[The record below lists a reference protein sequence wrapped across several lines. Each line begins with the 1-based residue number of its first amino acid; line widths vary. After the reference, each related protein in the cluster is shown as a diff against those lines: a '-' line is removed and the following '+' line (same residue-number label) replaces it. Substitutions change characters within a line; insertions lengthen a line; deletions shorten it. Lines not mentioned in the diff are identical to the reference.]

1 MARCDLSK
9 NALLS
14 RKKALA
20 GVLYRPLVKTWNSGE
35 FHHETIM
42 LKGIFP
48 VIPTL
53 FTDDDTVDAGALR
66 SVVRFALDAGAHG
79 VVFPGV
85 ASEYN
90 FLSVEERG
98 QLMSVVSNEVG
109 ERVPIIGGASAAT
122 SAEAIDAGQHAKDH
136 GIKHLMIM
144 APAGLGQDVNAHR
157 EFFSHITSELSDVE
171 VILQNAPSP
180 IGAGLN
186 ANAITSLV
194 EANPA
199 ITYTKEETL
208 PSGPMITGLLTQ
220 EIPQLKGVLGGG
232 GARYI
237 IDELNRGVLGALP
250 AVELTDLHV
259 AIYEAHTTGDF
270 ERARELYRYSLPLLA
285 CQMIYRMRLTK
296 YVLKQR
302 GIMDRLHVRA
312 PLPELDE
319 FTRQDIDTMLADLK
333 AVFP

>member
-1 MARCDLSK
+1 M
-9 NALLS
+9 
-14 RKKALA
+14 
-20 GVLYRPLVKTWNSGE
+20 
-35 FHHETIM
+35 I
-42 LKGIFP
+42 KGILP

-53 FTDDDTVDAGALR
+53 FTDDDTVDPGALR

-90 FLSVEERG
+90 FLSDEERG
-98 QLMSVVSNEVG
+98 GLMSVVFDEVG
-109 ERVPIIGGASAAT
+109 GRVPIIGGASAST
-122 SAEAIDAGQHAKDH
+122 SEEAIVAGQHAKDH
-136 GIKHLMIM
+136 GINHLMIM
-144 APAGLGQDVNAHR
+144 APSELGQDVDAHR
-157 EFFSHITSELSDVE
+157 EFFARITAELTDVE

-186 ANAITSLV
+186 ADAIASLV

-208 PSGPMITGLLTQ
+208 PSGPVITALRAKKIL
-220 EIPQLKGVLGGG
+220 QLKGVLGGG

-237 IDELNRGVLGALP
+237 IDELNRGALGALP

-259 AIYEAHTTGDF
+259 AIYEAHTAGDF
-270 ERARELYRYSLPLLA
+270 ERARELYRYSLPLLG

-302 GIMDRLHVRA
+302 GITDRLHVRA

-319 FTRQDIDTMLADLK
+319 FTRQDIDTMVEDLK
-333 AVFP
+333 ALFP

>member
-1 MARCDLSK
+1 M
-9 NALLS
+9 
-14 RKKALA
+14 
-20 GVLYRPLVKTWNSGE
+20 
-35 FHHETIM
+35 I
-42 LKGIFP
+42 KGILP

-53 FTDDDTVDAGALR
+53 FTDDDTVDQGALR

-90 FLSVEERG
+90 FLSDEERG
-98 QLMSVVSNEVG
+98 GLMSVVFDEVG
-109 ERVPIIGGASAAT
+109 GRVPIIGGASAST
-122 SAEAIDAGQHAKDH
+122 SEEAIVAGQHAKDH
-136 GIKHLMIM
+136 GINHLMIM
-144 APAGLGQDVNAHR
+144 APSELGQDVDAHR
-157 EFFSHITSELSDVE
+157 EFFARITAELTDVE

-186 ANAITSLV
+186 ADAIASLV

-208 PSGPMITGLLTQ
+208 PSGPVITVLRAR
-220 EIPQLKGVLGGG
+220 EILQLKGVLGGG
-232 GARYI
+232 GARYL
-237 IDELNRGVLGALP
+237 IDELNRGALGALP

-259 AIYEAHTTGDF
+259 AIYEAHMAGDF
-270 ERARELYRYSLPLLA
+270 DRARELYRYSLPLLG

-302 GIMDRLHVRA
+302 GITDRLHVRA

-319 FTRQDIDTMLADLK
+319 FTRQDIDTMVEDLK
-333 AVFP
+333 TLFP

>member
-1 MARCDLSK
+1 M
-9 NALLS
+9 
-14 RKKALA
+14 
-20 GVLYRPLVKTWNSGE
+20 
-35 FHHETIM
+35 I
-42 LKGIFP
+42 KGILP

-53 FTDDDTVDAGALR
+53 FTDDDTVDPGALR

-90 FLSVEERG
+90 FLSDEERG
-98 QLMSVVSNEVG
+98 GLMSVVFDEVG
-109 ERVPIIGGASAAT
+109 GRVPIIGGASAST
-122 SAEAIDAGQHAKDH
+122 SEEAIVAGQHAKDH
-136 GIKHLMIM
+136 GINHLMIM
-144 APAGLGQDVNAHR
+144 APSELGQDVDAHR
-157 EFFSHITSELSDVE
+157 EFFARITAELTDVE

-186 ANAITSLV
+186 ADAIASLV

-208 PSGPMITGLLTQ
+208 PSGPVITVLRAR
-220 EIPQLKGVLGGG
+220 EILQLKGVLGGG
-232 GARYI
+232 GARYL
-237 IDELNRGVLGALP
+237 IDELNRGALGALP

-259 AIYEAHTTGDF
+259 AIYEAHTAGDF
-270 ERARELYRYSLPLLA
+270 ERARELYRYSLPLLG

-302 GIMDRLHVRA
+302 GITDRQHVRA
-312 PLPELDE
+312 PLPELDK
-319 FTRQDIDTMLADLK
+319 FTRQDIDTMVEDLK
-333 AVFP
+333 ALFP

>member
-1 MARCDLSK
+1 M
-9 NALLS
+9 
-14 RKKALA
+14 
-20 GVLYRPLVKTWNSGE
+20 
-35 FHHETIM
+35 I
-42 LKGIFP
+42 KGILP

-53 FTDDDTVDAGALR
+53 FTDDDTVDPGALR

-90 FLSVEERG
+90 LLSAEERG
-98 QLMSVVSNEVG
+98 GLMSVGFDAVG
-109 ERVPIIGGASAAT
+109 GRVPIIGGASAST
-122 SAEAIDAGQHAKDH
+122 SEEAIVAGQHAKDH
-136 GIKHLMIM
+136 GINHLMIM
-144 APAGLGQDVNAHR
+144 APSELGRDVDAHR
-157 EFFSHITSELSDVE
+157 EFFARITAELTDVE

-186 ANAITSLV
+186 ADAVASLV

-208 PSGPMITGLLTQ
+208 PSGPVITALRAK
-220 EIPQLKGVLGGG
+220 EILQLKGVLGGG

-237 IDELNRGVLGALP
+237 IDELNRGALGALP

-259 AIYEAHTTGDF
+259 AIYEAHTAGDF
-270 ERARELYRYSLPLLA
+270 ERARELYRYSLPLLG

-296 YVLKQR
+296 YVLKKR
-302 GIMDRLHVRA
+302 GITDRLHVRA

-319 FTRQDIDTMLADLK
+319 FTRQDIDTMVEDLK
-333 AVFP
+333 ALFP

>member
-1 MARCDLSK
+1 M
-9 NALLS
+9 
-14 RKKALA
+14 
-20 GVLYRPLVKTWNSGE
+20 
-35 FHHETIM
+35 I
-42 LKGIFP
+42 KGILP

-53 FTDDDTVDAGALR
+53 FTDDDTVDPGALR

-90 FLSVEERG
+90 FLSDEERG
-98 QLMSVVSNEVG
+98 GLMSVVFDEVG
-109 ERVPIIGGASAAT
+109 GRVPIIGGASAST
-122 SAEAIDAGQHAKDH
+122 SEEAIVAGQHAKDH
-136 GIKHLMIM
+136 GINHLMIM
-144 APAGLGQDVNAHR
+144 APSELGQDVDAHR
-157 EFFSHITSELSDVE
+157 EFFARITTELTDVE
-171 VILQNAPSP
+171 VILQNAPPP

-186 ANAITSLV
+186 ADAIASLV

-208 PSGPMITGLLTQ
+208 PSGPVITALRAK

-237 IDELNRGVLGALP
+237 IDELNRGALGALP

-270 ERARELYRYSLPLLA
+270 ERARELYRYSLPLLG

-302 GIMDRLHVRA
+302 GITNRLRVRA
-312 PLPELDE
+312 SLPELDK
-319 FTRQDIDTMLADLK
+319 FTQQDIDAMVEDLK
-333 AVFP
+333 ALFP

>member
-1 MARCDLSK
+1 M
-9 NALLS
+9 
-14 RKKALA
+14 
-20 GVLYRPLVKTWNSGE
+20 
-35 FHHETIM
+35 I
-42 LKGIFP
+42 KGILP

-53 FTDDDTVDAGALR
+53 FTDDDTVDPGALR

-90 FLSVEERG
+90 FLSDEERG
-98 QLMSVVSNEVG
+98 GLMSVVFDEVG
-109 ERVPIIGGASAAT
+109 GRVPIIGGASGST
-122 SAEAIDAGQHAKDH
+122 SEEAIVAGQHAKDH
-136 GIKHLMIM
+136 GINHLMIM
-144 APAGLGQDVNAHR
+144 APSELGQDVDAHR
-157 EFFSHITSELSDVE
+157 EFFARITTELTDVE
-171 VILQNAPSP
+171 VILQNAPPP

-186 ANAITSLV
+186 ADAIASLV

-208 PSGPMITGLLTQ
+208 PSGPVITVLRAK

-237 IDELNRGVLGALP
+237 IDELNRGALGALP

-259 AIYEAHTTGDF
+259 AIYEAHTAGDF
-270 ERARELYRYSLPLLA
+270 ERARELYRYSLPLLG
-285 CQMIYRMRLTK
+285 CQMIYRMRMTK

-302 GIMDRLHVRA
+302 GITDRLRVRA
-312 PLPELDE
+312 SLPELDK
-319 FTRQDIDTMLADLK
+319 FTRQDIDTMVEDLK
-333 AVFP
+333 ALFP

>member
-1 MARCDLSK
+1 M
-9 NALLS
+9 
-14 RKKALA
+14 
-20 GVLYRPLVKTWNSGE
+20 
-35 FHHETIM
+35 I
-42 LKGIFP
+42 KGILP

-53 FTDDDTVDAGALR
+53 FTDDDTVDPGALR

-90 FLSVEERG
+90 FLSDEERG
-98 QLMSVVSNEVG
+98 GLMSVVFDEVG
-109 ERVPIIGGASAAT
+109 GRVPIIGGASAST
-122 SAEAIDAGQHAKDH
+122 SEEAIVAGQHAKDH
-136 GIKHLMIM
+136 GINHLMIM
-144 APAGLGQDVNAHR
+144 APSELAQDVDAHR
-157 EFFSHITSELSDVE
+157 EFFARITAELTDVE

-186 ANAITSLV
+186 ADAIASLV

-208 PSGPMITGLLTQ
+208 PSGPVITALRAK
-220 EIPQLKGVLGGG
+220 EILQLKGVLGGG

-237 IDELNRGVLGALP
+237 IDELNRGALGALP

-259 AIYEAHTTGDF
+259 AIYEAHTAGDF
-270 ERARELYRYSLPLLA
+270 ERARELYRYSLPLLG

-302 GIMDRLHVRA
+302 GITDRQHVRA
-312 PLPELDE
+312 PLPELDK
-319 FTRQDIDTMLADLK
+319 FTRQDIDTMVEDLK
-333 AVFP
+333 ALFP

>member
-1 MARCDLSK
+1 M
-9 NALLS
+9 
-14 RKKALA
+14 
-20 GVLYRPLVKTWNSGE
+20 
-35 FHHETIM
+35 I
-42 LKGIFP
+42 KGILP

-53 FTDDDTVDAGALR
+53 FTDDDTVDPGALR

-90 FLSVEERG
+90 FLSDEERG
-98 QLMSVVSNEVG
+98 GLMSVVFDEVG
-109 ERVPIIGGASAAT
+109 GRVPIIGGASAST
-122 SAEAIDAGQHAKDH
+122 SEEAIVAGQHAKDH
-136 GIKHLMIM
+136 GINHLMIM
-144 APAGLGQDVNAHR
+144 APSELAQDVDAHR
-157 EFFSHITSELSDVE
+157 EFFARITAELTDVE

-186 ANAITSLV
+186 ADAIASLV

-208 PSGPMITGLLTQ
+208 PSGPVITALRAK

-237 IDELNRGVLGALP
+237 IDELNRGALGALP

-259 AIYEAHTTGDF
+259 AIYEAHTAGDF
-270 ERARELYRYSLPLLA
+270 ERARELYRYSLPLLG

-302 GIMDRLHVRA
+302 GITDRQHVRA
-312 PLPELDE
+312 PLPELDK
-319 FTRQDIDTMLADLK
+319 FTRQDIDTMVEDLK
-333 AVFP
+333 ALFP

>member
-1 MARCDLSK
+1 M
-9 NALLS
+9 
-14 RKKALA
+14 
-20 GVLYRPLVKTWNSGE
+20 
-35 FHHETIM
+35 M

-53 FTDDDTVDAGALR
+53 FTDDDTVDPDALR
-66 SVVRFALDAGAHG
+66 SVVGFALDAGAHG

-98 QLMSVVSNEVG
+98 KLMSVVFDEVRG
-109 ERVPIIGGASAAT
+109 RVPIIGGASAAT
-122 SAEAIDAGQHAKDH
+122 SEEAILAGQHAKDH
-136 GIKHLMIM
+136 GINHLMIM
-144 APAGLGQDVNAHR
+144 APSGLGQDVDAHR
-157 EFFSHITSELSDVE
+157 KFFARITAELTDVE

-180 IGAGLN
+180 IGASLDVD
-186 ANAITSLV
+186 AIASIV

-208 PSGPMITGLLTQ
+208 PSGPVITALRAK
-220 EIPQLKGVLGGG
+220 EILQLKGILGGG
-232 GARYI
+232 GCRYI

-259 AIYEAHTTGDF
+259 AIYEAHMARDF
-270 ERARELYRYSLPLLA
+270 ERARKLYRNSLPLLT
-285 CQMIYRMRLTK
+285 CQSIYRMRLTK

-302 GIMDRLHVRA
+302 GISDRLHVRA

-319 FTRQDIDTMLADLK
+319 FTQLDIDRMLEDLK
-333 AVFP
+333 ALLS

>member
-1 MARCDLSK
+1 M
-9 NALLS
+9 
-14 RKKALA
+14 
-20 GVLYRPLVKTWNSGE
+20 
-35 FHHETIM
+35 I
-42 LKGIFP
+42 KGILP

-53 FTDDDTVDAGALR
+53 FTDDDTVDPGALR

-90 FLSVEERG
+90 FLSDEERG
-98 QLMSVVSNEVG
+98 GLMSVVFDEVG
-109 ERVPIIGGASAAT
+109 GRVPIIGGASAST
-122 SAEAIDAGQHAKDH
+122 SEEAIVAGQHAKDH
-136 GIKHLMIM
+136 GINHLMIM
-144 APAGLGQDVNAHR
+144 APSELGQDVDAHR
-157 EFFSHITSELSDVE
+157 EFFARITTELTDVE
-171 VILQNAPSP
+171 VILQNAPPP

-186 ANAITSLV
+186 ADAIASLV

-208 PSGPMITGLLTQ
+208 PSGPVITVLRAK

-237 IDELNRGVLGALP
+237 IDELNRGALGALP

-259 AIYEAHTTGDF
+259 AIYEAHTAGDF
-270 ERARELYRYSLPLLA
+270 ARARELYRYSLPLLG
-285 CQMIYRMRLTK
+285 CQMIYRMRMTK

-302 GIMDRLHVRA
+302 GITDRLRVRA
-312 PLPELDE
+312 SLPELDK
-319 FTRQDIDTMLADLK
+319 FTRQDIDTMVEDLK
-333 AVFP
+333 ALFP

>member
-1 MARCDLSK
+1 M
-9 NALLS
+9 
-14 RKKALA
+14 
-20 GVLYRPLVKTWNSGE
+20 
-35 FHHETIM
+35 I
-42 LKGIFP
+42 KGILP

-53 FTDDDTVDAGALR
+53 FTDDDTVDPGALR

-90 FLSVEERG
+90 FLSDEERG
-98 QLMSVVSNEVG
+98 GLMSVVFDEVG
-109 ERVPIIGGASAAT
+109 GRVPIIGGASAST
-122 SAEAIDAGQHAKDH
+122 SEEAIVAGQHAKDH
-136 GIKHLMIM
+136 GINHLMIM
-144 APAGLGQDVNAHR
+144 APSELGRDVDAHR
-157 EFFSHITSELSDVE
+157 EFFARITAELTDVE

-186 ANAITSLV
+186 ADAIASLV

-208 PSGPMITGLLTQ
+208 PSGPVITVLRAR

-237 IDELNRGVLGALP
+237 IDELNRGALGALP

-259 AIYEAHTTGDF
+259 AIYEAHTAGDF
-270 ERARELYRYSLPLLA
+270 DRARELYRYSLPLLG

-302 GIMDRLHVRA
+302 GITDRLHVRA
-312 PLPELDE
+312 PLPELDQ
-319 FTRQDIDTMLADLK
+319 FTRQDIDTMVEDLK
-333 AVFP
+333 ALFP

>member
-1 MARCDLSK
+1 M
-9 NALLS
+9 
-14 RKKALA
+14 
-20 GVLYRPLVKTWNSGE
+20 
-35 FHHETIM
+35 I
-42 LKGIFP
+42 KGILP

-53 FTDDDTVDAGALR
+53 FTDDDTVDPGALR

-79 VVFPGV
+79 IVFPGV

-90 FLSVEERG
+90 FLSDEERG
-98 QLMSVVSNEVG
+98 GLMSVVFDEVG
-109 ERVPIIGGASAAT
+109 GRVPIIGGASAST
-122 SAEAIDAGQHAKDH
+122 SEEAIVAGQHAKDH
-136 GIKHLMIM
+136 GINHLMIM
-144 APAGLGQDVNAHR
+144 APSGLGQDVDAHR
-157 EFFSHITSELSDVE
+157 EFFARVTTELTDVE
-171 VILQNAPSP
+171 VILQNAPPP

-186 ANAITSLV
+186 ADAIASLV

-208 PSGPMITGLLTQ
+208 PSGPVITVLRAR

-237 IDELNRGVLGALP
+237 IDELNRGALGALP

-259 AIYEAHTTGDF
+259 AIYEAHTAGDF
-270 ERARELYRYSLPLLA
+270 DRARELYRYSLPLLG

-302 GIMDRLHVRA
+302 GITDRLHVRA
-312 PLPELDE
+312 PLPELDQ
-319 FTRQDIDTMLADLK
+319 FTRQDIDTMVEDLK
-333 AVFP
+333 ALFP

>member
-1 MARCDLSK
+1 M
-9 NALLS
+9 
-14 RKKALA
+14 
-20 GVLYRPLVKTWNSGE
+20 
-35 FHHETIM
+35 I
-42 LKGIFP
+42 KGIIP

-53 FTDDDTVDAGALR
+53 FTDDDTVDPGALR

-90 FLSVEERG
+90 FLSDEERG
-98 QLMSVVSNEVG
+98 GLMSVVFDEVG
-109 ERVPIIGGASAAT
+109 GRVPIIGGASAST
-122 SAEAIDAGQHAKDH
+122 SEEAIVAGQHAKDH
-136 GIKHLMIM
+136 GINHLMIM
-144 APAGLGQDVNAHR
+144 APSELGRDVDAHR
-157 EFFSHITSELSDVE
+157 EFFARITAELTDVE

-186 ANAITSLV
+186 ADAIASLV

-208 PSGPMITGLLTQ
+208 PSGPVITVLRAK

-237 IDELNRGVLGALP
+237 IDELNRGALGALP

-259 AIYEAHTTGDF
+259 AIYEAHTAGDF
-270 ERARELYRYSLPLLA
+270 ERARELYRYSLPLLG

-302 GIMDRLHVRA
+302 GITDRLHVRA

-319 FTRQDIDTMLADLK
+319 FTRQDIDTMMEDLK
-333 AVFP
+333 ALFP

>member
-1 MARCDLSK
+1 M
-9 NALLS
+9 
-14 RKKALA
+14 
-20 GVLYRPLVKTWNSGE
+20 
-35 FHHETIM
+35 I
-42 LKGIFP
+42 KGILP

-53 FTDDDTVDAGALR
+53 FTDDDSVDPGALR

-90 FLSVEERG
+90 FLSDEERG
-98 QLMSVVSNEVG
+98 GLMSVVFDEVG
-109 ERVPIIGGASAAT
+109 GRVPIIGGASAST
-122 SAEAIDAGQHAKDH
+122 SEEAIVAGQHAKDH
-136 GIKHLMIM
+136 GINHLMIM
-144 APAGLGQDVNAHR
+144 APSELGQDLDAHR
-157 EFFSHITSELSDVE
+157 EFFARITAELTDVE

-186 ANAITSLV
+186 ADAIASLV

-208 PSGPMITGLLTQ
+208 PSGPMITVLRER
-220 EIPQLKGVLGGG
+220 EILQLKGVLGGG
-232 GARYI
+232 GARYL
-237 IDELNRGVLGALP
+237 IDELNRGALGALP

-259 AIYEAHTTGDF
+259 AIYEAHMAGDF
-270 ERARELYRYSLPLLA
+270 DRARELYRYSLPLLG

-302 GIMDRLHVRA
+302 GITDSLHVRA

-319 FTRQDIDTMLADLK
+319 FTRQDIDTMLEDLK
-333 AVFP
+333 TLFP

>member
-1 MARCDLSK
+1 
-9 NALLS
+9 
-14 RKKALA
+14 
-20 GVLYRPLVKTWNSGE
+20 
-35 FHHETIM
+35 M

-53 FTDDDTVDAGALR
+53 FTDDDTVDPGALR

-90 FLSVEERG
+90 FLSVEERSE
-98 QLMSVVSNEVG
+98 LMSVVFDEVG
-109 ERVPIIGGASAAT
+109 GRVPIIGGASGAP
-122 SAEAIDAGQHAKDH
+122 SDEAIDAGQHAKDH
-136 GIKHLMIM
+136 GINHLMII
-144 APAGLGQDVNAHR
+144 APSGLGQDADAHR
-157 EFFSHITSELSDVE
+157 EFFARITAELTDVE

-186 ANAITSLV
+186 ADDIASLV

-208 PSGPMITGLLTQ
+208 PSGPVITALLAQ

-237 IDELNRGVLGALP
+237 IDELNRGALGALP

-270 ERARELYRYSLPLLA
+270 ERARELYRYSLPLLG
-285 CQMIYRMRLTK
+285 CQMIYRMRMTK

-302 GIMDRLHVRA
+302 GITDRLRVRA
-312 PLPELDE
+312 SLPELDK
-319 FTRQDIDTMLADLK
+319 FTRQDIDTMVEDLK
-333 AVFP
+333 ALFP

>member
-1 MARCDLSK
+1 M
-9 NALLS
+9 
-14 RKKALA
+14 
-20 GVLYRPLVKTWNSGE
+20 
-35 FHHETIM
+35 I
-42 LKGIFP
+42 KGILP

-53 FTDDDTVDAGALR
+53 FTDDDTVDPGALR

-90 FLSVEERG
+90 FLSDEERG
-98 QLMSVVSNEVG
+98 GLMSVVFDEVG
-109 ERVPIIGGASAAT
+109 GRVPIIGGASAST
-122 SAEAIDAGQHAKDH
+122 SEEAIVAGQHAKDH
-136 GIKHLMIM
+136 GINHLMIM
-144 APAGLGQDVNAHR
+144 APSELGQDVDAHR
-157 EFFSHITSELSDVE
+157 EFFARITAELTDVE

-186 ANAITSLV
+186 ADAIASLV

-208 PSGPMITGLLTQ
+208 PSGPVITVLRAK

-237 IDELNRGVLGALP
+237 IDELNRGALGALP

-259 AIYEAHTTGDF
+259 AIYEAHTAGDF
-270 ERARELYRYSLPLLA
+270 ERARELYRYSLPLLG
-285 CQMIYRMRLTK
+285 CQMIYRMRMTK

-302 GIMDRLHVRA
+302 GITDRLHVRA

-319 FTRQDIDTMLADLK
+319 FTRQDIDTMVEDLK
-333 AVFP
+333 ALFP

>member
-1 MARCDLSK
+1 
-9 NALLS
+9 
-14 RKKALA
+14 
-20 GVLYRPLVKTWNSGE
+20 
-35 FHHETIM
+35 M

-53 FTDDDTVDAGALR
+53 FKDDDKVDPGAVR

-90 FLSVEERG
+90 FLSVEESG
-98 QLMSVVSNEVG
+98 ELMSVVFDEVG
-109 ERVPIIGGASAAT
+109 GRVPIIGGASAAT
-122 SAEAIDAGQHAKDH
+122 SEEAIVAGQYAKDH
-136 GIKHLMIM
+136 GIAHLMIM
-144 APAGLGQDVNAHR
+144 APSGLGQDVDAHR
-157 EFFSHITSELSDVE
+157 EFFARITAQLADVE
-171 VILQNAPSP
+171 IILQNAPSP
-180 IGAGLN
+180 IGAGLK
-186 ANAITSLV
+186 ADAIASLV

-208 PSGPMITGLLTQ
+208 PSGPVITALRAK
-220 EIPQLKGVLGGG
+220 EIPQLNGVLGGG

-237 IDELNRGVLGALP
+237 IDELNRGALGALP

-259 AIYEAHTTGDF
+259 AIYEAHTAGDF
-270 ERARELYRYSLPLLA
+270 DRARELYRNSLPLLA

-302 GIMDRLHVRA
+302 GIIDRLHVRA

-319 FTRQDIDTMLADLK
+319 FTRQDIDTMVEDLK
-333 AVFP
+333 ALSP

>member
-1 MARCDLSK
+1 M
-9 NALLS
+9 
-14 RKKALA
+14 
-20 GVLYRPLVKTWNSGE
+20 
-35 FHHETIM
+35 I
-42 LKGIFP
+42 KGILP

-53 FTDDDTVDAGALR
+53 FTDDDTVDPGALR

-90 FLSVEERG
+90 FLSDEERG
-98 QLMSVVSNEVG
+98 GLMSVVFDEVG
-109 ERVPIIGGASAAT
+109 GRVPIIGGASGST
-122 SAEAIDAGQHAKDH
+122 SEEAIVAGQHAKDH
-136 GIKHLMIM
+136 GINHLMIM
-144 APAGLGQDVNAHR
+144 APSELGQDVDAHR
-157 EFFSHITSELSDVE
+157 EFFARITTELTDVE
-171 VILQNAPSP
+171 VILQNAPPP

-186 ANAITSLV
+186 ADAIASLV

-208 PSGPMITGLLTQ
+208 PSGPVITVLRAK

-237 IDELNRGVLGALP
+237 IDELNRGALGALP

-259 AIYEAHTTGDF
+259 AIYEAHTAGDF
-270 ERARELYRYSLPLLA
+270 ERARELYRYSLPLLG
-285 CQMIYRMRLTK
+285 CQMIYRMRMTK

-302 GIMDRLHVRA
+302 GITDRLRVRA
-312 PLPELDE
+312 SLPELDK
-319 FTRQDIDTMLADLK
+319 FTQQDIDAMVEDLK
-333 AVFP
+333 ALFP

>member
-1 MARCDLSK
+1 
-9 NALLS
+9 
-14 RKKALA
+14 
-20 GVLYRPLVKTWNSGE
+20 
-35 FHHETIM
+35 M

-53 FTDDDTVDAGALR
+53 FKDDDKVDPGAVR

-98 QLMSVVSNEVG
+98 ELMSVVFDEVG
-109 ERVPIIGGASAAT
+109 GRVPIIGGASAAT
-122 SAEAIDAGQHAKDH
+122 SEEAIVAGQYAKDH
-136 GIKHLMIM
+136 GIAHLMIM
-144 APAGLGQDVNAHR
+144 APSGLGQDVDAHR
-157 EFFSHITSELSDVE
+157 EFFARITAQLADVE
-171 VILQNAPSP
+171 IILQNAPSP
-180 IGAGLN
+180 IGAGLK
-186 ANAITSLV
+186 ADAIASLV
-194 EANPA
+194 ESNPA

-208 PSGPMITGLLTQ
+208 PSGPVITELLAK
-220 EIPQLKGVLGGG
+220 EIPQLNGVLGGG

-237 IDELNRGVLGALP
+237 IDELNRGALGALP

-259 AIYEAHTTGDF
+259 AIYEAHTAGDF
-270 ERARELYRYSLPLLA
+270 DRARELYRNSLPLLA

-302 GIMDRLHVRA
+302 GIIDRLHVRA

-319 FTRQDIDTMLADLK
+319 FTRQDIDTMVEDLK
-333 AVFP
+333 ALSP

>member
-1 MARCDLSK
+1 M
-9 NALLS
+9 
-14 RKKALA
+14 
-20 GVLYRPLVKTWNSGE
+20 
-35 FHHETIM
+35 I
-42 LKGIFP
+42 KGILP

-53 FTDDDTVDAGALR
+53 FTDADTVDPGALR

-90 FLSVEERG
+90 FLSDEERG
-98 QLMSVVSNEVG
+98 GLMSVVFDEVG
-109 ERVPIIGGASAAT
+109 GRVPIIGGASAST
-122 SAEAIDAGQHAKDH
+122 SEEAIVAGQHAKDH
-136 GIKHLMIM
+136 GINHLMIM
-144 APAGLGQDVNAHR
+144 APSELGQDVDAHR
-157 EFFSHITSELSDVE
+157 EFFARITAELTDVE

-186 ANAITSLV
+186 ADAIASLV

-208 PSGPMITGLLTQ
+208 PSGPVITVLRAK

-237 IDELNRGVLGALP
+237 IDELNRGALGALP

-259 AIYEAHTTGDF
+259 AIYEAHTAGDF

-285 CQMIYRMRLTK
+285 CQMIYRMRMTK

-302 GIMDRLHVRA
+302 GITDRLRVRA
-312 PLPELDE
+312 SLPELDK
-319 FTRQDIDTMLADLK
+319 FTRQDIDTMVEDLK
-333 AVFP
+333 ALFP

>member
-1 MARCDLSK
+1 M
-9 NALLS
+9 
-14 RKKALA
+14 
-20 GVLYRPLVKTWNSGE
+20 
-35 FHHETIM
+35 I
-42 LKGIFP
+42 KGILP

-53 FTDDDTVDAGALR
+53 FTDDDSVDPGALR

-90 FLSVEERG
+90 FLSDEERG
-98 QLMSVVSNEVG
+98 GLMSVVFDEVG
-109 ERVPIIGGASAAT
+109 GRVPIIGGASAST
-122 SAEAIDAGQHAKDH
+122 SEEAIVAGQHAKDH
-136 GIKHLMIM
+136 GINHLMIM
-144 APAGLGQDVNAHR
+144 APSELGQDVDAHR
-157 EFFSHITSELSDVE
+157 EFFARITAELTDVE

-186 ANAITSLV
+186 ADAIASLV

-208 PSGPMITGLLTQ
+208 PSGPMITVLRAR
-220 EIPQLKGVLGGG
+220 EILQLKGVLGGG
-232 GARYI
+232 GARYL
-237 IDELNRGVLGALP
+237 IDELNRGALGALP

-259 AIYEAHTTGDF
+259 AIYEAHTAGDF
-270 ERARELYRYSLPLLA
+270 ERARELYRYSLPLLG

-302 GIMDRLHVRA
+302 GITDRQHVRA
-312 PLPELDE
+312 PLPELDK
-319 FTRQDIDTMLADLK
+319 FTRQDIDTMVEDLK
-333 AVFP
+333 ALFP

>member
-1 MARCDLSK
+1 
-9 NALLS
+9 
-14 RKKALA
+14 
-20 GVLYRPLVKTWNSGE
+20 
-35 FHHETIM
+35 M

-53 FTDDDTVDAGALR
+53 FKDDDKVDPGAVR

-98 QLMSVVSNEVG
+98 ELMSVVFDEVG
-109 ERVPIIGGASAAT
+109 GRVPIIGGASAAT
-122 SAEAIDAGQHAKDH
+122 SEEAIVAGQYAKDH
-136 GIKHLMIM
+136 GIAHLMIM
-144 APAGLGQDVNAHR
+144 APSGLGQDVDAHR
-157 EFFSHITSELSDVE
+157 EFFARITAQLADVE
-171 VILQNAPSP
+171 IILQNAPPP
-180 IGAGLN
+180 IGAGLK
-186 ANAITSLV
+186 ADAIASLV
-194 EANPA
+194 ESNPA

-208 PSGPMITGLLTQ
+208 PSGPVITELLAK
-220 EIPQLKGVLGGG
+220 EIPQLNGVLGGG

-237 IDELNRGVLGALP
+237 IDELNRGALGALP

-259 AIYEAHTTGDF
+259 AIYEAHTAGDF
-270 ERARELYRYSLPLLA
+270 DRARELYRNSLPLLA

-302 GIMDRLHVRA
+302 GIIDRLHVRA

-319 FTRQDIDTMLADLK
+319 FTRQDIDTMVEDLK
-333 AVFP
+333 ALFP

>member
-1 MARCDLSK
+1 M
-9 NALLS
+9 
-14 RKKALA
+14 
-20 GVLYRPLVKTWNSGE
+20 
-35 FHHETIM
+35 I
-42 LKGIFP
+42 KGILP

-53 FTDDDTVDAGALR
+53 FTDDDTVDPGALR

-90 FLSVEERG
+90 FLSDEERG
-98 QLMSVVSNEVG
+98 GLMSVVFDEVG
-109 ERVPIIGGASAAT
+109 GRVPIIGGASAST
-122 SAEAIDAGQHAKDH
+122 SEEAIVAGQHAKDH
-136 GIKHLMIM
+136 GINHLMIM
-144 APAGLGQDVNAHR
+144 APSELGQDVDAHR
-157 EFFSHITSELSDVE
+157 EFFARITTELTDVE
-171 VILQNAPSP
+171 VILQNAPPP

-186 ANAITSLV
+186 ADAIASLV

-208 PSGPMITGLLTQ
+208 PSGPVITVLRAK

-237 IDELNRGVLGALP
+237 IDELNRGALGALP

-259 AIYEAHTTGDF
+259 AIYEAHTAGDF
-270 ERARELYRYSLPLLA
+270 ERARELYRYSLPLLG
-285 CQMIYRMRLTK
+285 CQMIYRMRMTK

-302 GIMDRLHVRA
+302 GITDRLRVRA
-312 PLPELDE
+312 SLPELDK
-319 FTRQDIDTMLADLK
+319 FTRQDIDTMVEDLK
-333 AVFP
+333 ALFP

>member
-1 MARCDLSK
+1 M
-9 NALLS
+9 
-14 RKKALA
+14 
-20 GVLYRPLVKTWNSGE
+20 
-35 FHHETIM
+35 I
-42 LKGIFP
+42 KGILP

-53 FTDDDTVDAGALR
+53 FTDDDTVDPGALR

-79 VVFPGV
+79 IVFPGV

-90 FLSVEERG
+90 FLSDEERG
-98 QLMSVVSNEVG
+98 GLMSVVFDEVG
-109 ERVPIIGGASAAT
+109 GRVPIIGGASAST
-122 SAEAIDAGQHAKDH
+122 SEEAIVAGQHAKDH
-136 GIKHLMIM
+136 GINHLMIM
-144 APAGLGQDVNAHR
+144 APSELAQDVDAHR
-157 EFFSHITSELSDVE
+157 EFFARITAELTDVE

-186 ANAITSLV
+186 ADAIASLV

-208 PSGPMITGLLTQ
+208 PSGPVITALRAK

-237 IDELNRGVLGALP
+237 IDELNRGALGALP
-250 AVELTDLHV
+250 AIELTDLHV
-259 AIYEAHTTGDF
+259 AIYEAHTAGDF
-270 ERARELYRYSLPLLA
+270 ERARELYRYSLPLLG

-302 GIMDRLHVRA
+302 GITDRQHVRA
-312 PLPELDE
+312 LLPELDK
-319 FTRQDIDTMLADLK
+319 FTRQDIDTMVEDLK
-333 AVFP
+333 ALFP